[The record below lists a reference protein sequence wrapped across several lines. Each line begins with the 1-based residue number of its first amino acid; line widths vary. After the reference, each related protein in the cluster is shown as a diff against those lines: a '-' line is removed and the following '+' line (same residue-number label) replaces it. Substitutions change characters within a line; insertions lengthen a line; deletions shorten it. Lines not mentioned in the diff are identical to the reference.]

1 MVSKRAITRP
11 KNLFAISI
19 AAVILTAVF
28 VPFQKAEAFTLTT
41 TLPNASG
48 NTTTQSTSGETFNV
62 SITIAAGELISL
74 SSVDVIIDNGQS
86 SVART
91 TFTVSGTTASY
102 SSGTRGIIK
111 NNALTLTLPSV
122 SASGYGYG
130 YGTTSNGITGPTGYS
145 YAIPYGNAFI
155 GGNSY
160 GYANAVGNTVTGF
173 VGPGTIVISGTLN
186 TSLMSA
192 GSHTLDVVINTGVG
206 ANPANLVAPQ
216 LTFTVNANSQVVTT
230 TVSSGTTVTPPPVTV
245 PGVGTVTIT
254 LSNVASGGTIAVEPK
269 SAAALDAITPSI
281 FSAIGTVN
289 IFNVGSSTANTVGTV
304 FEVDASSIV
313 LGSGG
318 FIDVTIPYNEALLPT
333 GFNEANVK
341 FFHWTGSA
349 WQDKTQ
355 SVNTSANTVTGR
367 LTSLSPVVAGFL
379 PSSASSST
387 TTTTS
392 SGGGGGGGGSSGG
405 GGSIPIDL
413 TLTYPDPYFL
423 TNPLAKVQL
432 QNSAFVNGKGLNIF
446 QAKQGEQISIDTTFK
461 NYQQKEQ
468 KYAIIVQVIDSNGFT
483 ADIGWVTG
491 TLAAGET
498 TQAARSWVAAEPGTY
513 TVKVFV
519 WDGISKS
526 PMPLSEVTERSLTV
540 A

>member
-1 MVSKRAITRP
+1 MAFKKAVSRYKSILGIA
-11 KNLFAISI
+11 I
-19 AAVILTAVF
+19 AAVILTAIF
-28 VPFQKAEAFTLTT
+28 IPFQKADAFTITT

-48 NTTTQSTSGETFNV
+48 NTTTQSTAGETFNV

-74 SSVDVIIDNGQS
+74 SSIDTIIDNGQS

-91 TFTVSGTTASY
+91 TFTVSGSTASY

-111 NNALTLTLPSV
+111 DNTLSLTLPSV
-122 SASGYGYG
+122 SANGYGYG
-130 YGTTSNGITGPTGYS
+130 YGAVSNGITGPTGYS
-145 YAIPYGNAFI
+145 YAIPYSNALI
-155 GGNSY
+155 GGNNY
-160 GYANAVGNTVTGF
+160 GYSYAIGSAVTGF

-216 LTFTVNANSQVVTT
+216 LTFTVNANTQVVTT
-230 TVSSGTTVTPPPVTV
+230 TVSSGTTVTPAPVTV

-269 SAAALDAITPSI
+269 SAAVLDAVTPSI

-349 WQDKTQ
+349 WQDKTH

-379 PSSASSST
+379 PSSSSSSSST

-392 SGGGGGGGGSSGG
+392 GGSGGGGGGGGGG
-405 GGSIPIDL
+405 APVDL
-413 TLTYPDPYFL
+413 TPTYADPYFL

-432 QNSAFVNGKGLNIF
+432 QNSALVNAKGLNIF

-468 KYAIIVQVIDSNGFT
+468 KYAIIVQVIDSRGFT
-483 ADIGWVTG
+483 ADIGWVAG

-498 TQAARSWVAAEPGTY
+498 TQAARSWVALEPGTY
-513 TVKVFV
+513 TIKMFV
-519 WDGISKS
+519 WDGISKA
-526 PMPLSEVTERSLTV
+526 PTPLSEVTVRSLTV
-540 A
+540 T